1 MVLCRLL
8 ELVVGS
14 FTMAWVFKRKGSL
27 HGVTLPRSWILEN
40 VQKLY
45 RVQDK
50 GAQISV
56 VKEIIS
62 PFQDLLERVYSG
74 NDTGEQNVGRFLNY
88 STRSDHLFYQNKPLH
103 SVAPRV
109 RNVALARLYVL
120 MAMSTPDQIP
130 LTQYAIHRCR
140 AICLRELLV
149 LWCSSGVAHNACQWG
164 STPTIIQYGITS

>member
-50 GAQISV
+50 GAQISMV
-56 VKEIIS
+56 REIII

-74 NDTGEQNVGRFLNY
+74 NDTGEQNVGHFLNY
-88 STRSDHLFYQNKPLH
+88 STRSGHLFYQNKPLH
-103 SVAPRV
+103 SVVIRV

-120 MAMSTPDQIP
+120 MAMSTPDQSP

-140 AICLRELLV
+140 TICLRELLV

-164 STPTIIQYGITS
+164 STPTIIQYSITS

>member
-14 FTMAWVFKRKGSL
+14 FTMASAFKRRGSL

-40 VQKLY
+40 VQRLY
-45 RVQDK
+45 RVQNK
-50 GAQISV
+50 GAQISAV
-56 VKEIIS
+56 REIIK

-74 NDTGEQNVGRFLNY
+74 NDAGEQNVGHFLNY

-103 SVAPRV
+103 SVTLRV
-109 RNVALARLYVL
+109 RNVALARLYVHL
-120 MAMSTPDQIP
+120 AMSTPDQSP
-130 LTQYAIHRCR
+130 LTQYTIHRCR
-140 AICLRELLV
+140 TICLRELLV

-164 STPTIIQYGITS
+164 STPTII